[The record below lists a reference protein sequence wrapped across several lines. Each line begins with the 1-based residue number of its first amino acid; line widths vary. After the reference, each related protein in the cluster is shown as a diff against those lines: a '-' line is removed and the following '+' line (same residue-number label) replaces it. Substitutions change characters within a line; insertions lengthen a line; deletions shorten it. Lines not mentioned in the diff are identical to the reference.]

1 MLYVKITVGFYK
13 PAVVFLGYQ
22 FAARLEGRKKIY
34 FSPDVLQG
42 GGVCDNIIDRSF
54 VICSNL
60 WINHGR
66 AEGVL
71 DCLWIVKA
79 AISRVCKIP
88 IYIVM

>member
-1 MLYVKITVGFYK
+1 MYCG
-13 PAVVFLGYQ
+13 
-22 FAARLEGRKKIY
+22 
-34 FSPDVLQG
+34 G
-42 GGVCDNIIDRSF
+42 GGVCDNIIDESF